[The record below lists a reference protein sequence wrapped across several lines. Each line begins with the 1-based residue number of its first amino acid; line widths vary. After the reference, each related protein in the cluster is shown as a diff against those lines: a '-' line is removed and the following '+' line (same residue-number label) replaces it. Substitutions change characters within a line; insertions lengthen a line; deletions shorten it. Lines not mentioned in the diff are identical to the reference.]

1 MCRSCSDKHHSFTAV
16 WIMVAVFLAVGPNH
30 AEACP
35 KNPLLSH
42 TETCIAGQTPQAALV
57 INSAC
62 DKILKGDFESAQ
74 QIVGKS
80 TVSDSEGLRELRI
93 IINEYMAVKA
103 RRKALQDK
111 VYQIQMNELKE
122 LRQKGFSDDIND
134 ISKVFSIVLKISEY
148 ANKEQKQALLKDP
161 LLIRTTQKAKAMAA
175 EFEAKGKWLDAYT
188 ICYSKL
194 MRIYQDNEAYSDYAE
209 QLLEKADIWAS
220 LQNSPCETC
229 EERYAG
235 IKKQMFINAVDV
247 LDSSY
252 VNIIDYRR
260 MTIKGIGRCK
270 LLAEVMSK
278 LGVDNEY
285 NKMTNAQY
293 AAWLEALEK
302 IVNEINQS
310 QTDMSKDEFV
320 DVFNKLLAMNE
331 SSRTGTALSVTLLIA
346 QFAKGAMSG
355 LDPYTVIYWPSQ
367 VQDFEKAVTNQFS
380 GIGIKFSKQQGLTK
394 VVSVLPDTPA
404 HKSGLQAGDI
414 IKAVDGVET
423 KDISSDCVV
432 KRITGPEGTKATLTI
447 KPYNEDK
454 TRDITLD
461 RAKIIVPSVH
471 GWQQTETGK
480 WLYMIDGTDKIG
492 YVRIS
497 SFNSRTADD
506 FENVLCQLEENGL
519 EGLILDLRSNP
530 GGLLSA
536 AVEIADKFITEGL
549 IVRTQPRFG
558 MSTYISA
565 HQEGTHADYSVA
577 VLINPFTASSSEIL
591 AGVLQDQ
598 KYKRAVLVGQRS
610 YGKGSVQSITSHC
623 GNGAQLKYTMAYYH
637 LPSGQRV
644 ESRDL
649 MEKLGRT
656 NWGILPNVNVKLQ
669 SDELRKIANMQK
681 ANESVVTI
689 GQDDALS
696 SMNRYSNQE
705 TIDAD
710 PQLAI
715 GLLVLKSKM
724 IQAGH
729 ELAVAAQQS
738 DRGSGLQNASGGFPI
753 RTLRQVPQGIKNF
766 IRNGPVL
773 SLIFR
778 LGLW

>member
-1 MCRSCSDKHHSFTAV
+1 MCCSCSTKNYSFTAV
-16 WIMVAVFLAVGPNH
+16 WIMAVMFLAVGSNYVQ
-30 AEACP
+30 AGP
-35 KNPLLSH
+35 KNSLLSQ
-42 TETCIAGQTPQAALV
+42 TKACIAGQMSEAAFV

-62 DKILKGDFESAQ
+62 DKILKGDFESAK

-80 TVSDSEGLRELRI
+80 TVSDSQGLRALR
-93 IINEYMAVKA
+93 NDLDEYIAIKV

-111 VYQIQMNELKE
+111 VYQTQINELEE
-122 LRQKGFSDDIND
+122 LRQKGFSDEVNGIG
-134 ISKVFSIVLKISEY
+134 KVFSIVLKISEY
-148 ANKEQKQALLKDP
+148 ANKEQKQALLKDL
-161 LLIRTTQKAKAMAA
+161 LLIRTMQKAKAKAA

-194 MRIYQDNEAYSDYAE
+194 MRIYQDNEAYSDYAK
-209 QLLEKADIWAS
+209 QLLEKTNILAS
-220 LQNSPCETC
+220 LQDSPCETC

-235 IKKQMFINAVDV
+235 IKKQMFINAVDI

-260 MTIKGIGRCK
+260 MTIKGIVRCK

-285 NKMTNAQY
+285 KMTNAQY

-310 QTDMSKDEFV
+310 QTDMGKDEFT
-320 DVFNKLLAMNE
+320 DVFNKVLAMNE
-331 SSRTGTALSVTLLIA
+331 SSQAGTALPATLLFA

-414 IKAVDGVET
+414 IRAVDGVET

-432 KRITGPEGTKATLTI
+432 KRITGPEGTKVMLTI
-447 KPYNEDK
+447 KHSDEDK

-461 RAKIIVPSVH
+461 RARIIVPSVH

-565 HQEGTHADYSVA
+565 HQEGTHADYPVV

-610 YGKGSVQSITSHC
+610 YGKGSVQSITSYC
-623 GNGAQLKYTMAYYH
+623 GNGAQLKYTVAYYH

-644 ESRDL
+644 ESRGL

-729 ELAVAAQQS
+729 ELAAAAQQS
-738 DRGSGLQNASGGFPI
+738 DRGSGLQNASVGF
-753 RTLRQVPQGIKNF
+753 Q
-766 IRNGPVL
+766 
-773 SLIFR
+773 
-778 LGLW
+778 

>member
-1 MCRSCSDKHHSFTAV
+1 VPQFDNGKQRGLRTVWVIVIVLLTAGSEYAKA
-16 WIMVAVFLAVGPNH
+16 VAEGSSSGSSLVRVVKQSPEGALAV
-30 AEACP
+30 
-35 KNPLLSH
+35 
-42 TETCIAGQTPQAALV
+42 
-57 INSAC
+57 NSVC
-62 DKILKGDFESAQ
+62 GKISRGDFEGAQ
-74 QIVGKS
+74 ETLRTSVSPYNKS
-80 TVSDSEGLRELRI
+80 LRQLRI

-103 RRKALQDK
+103 RRKASQSN
-111 VYQIQMNELKE
+111 VYQAQIRKLES
-122 LRQKGFSDDIND
+122 LRYKCLAQDVND

-161 LLIRTTQKAKAMAA
+161 LLIRTIQKAKAKAA

-194 MRIYQDNEAYSDYAE
+194 IWIYQDNEAYSDYAE
-209 QLLEKADIWAS
+209 QLLKKADILAS
-220 LQNSPCETC
+220 LQDSPCETC

-235 IKKQMFINAVDV
+235 IKKQMFINAVDI

-260 MTIKGIGRCK
+260 LAIKGIERCK

-285 NKMTNAQY
+285 KMTNAQH

-302 IVNEINQS
+302 IVNKINQS
-310 QTDMSKDEFV
+310 QTDMGKDEFV
-320 DVFNKLLAMNE
+320 DVFNKVLAMNE
-331 SSRTGTALSVTLLIA
+331 SSRTGTALSAASLIA

-414 IKAVDGVET
+414 IRAVDGVET

-432 KRITGPEGTKATLTI
+432 KKITGPEGTKVTLTI
-447 KPYNEDK
+447 KYSDEDK
-454 TRDITLD
+454 TRDVTLH
-461 RAKIIVPSVH
+461 RARIIVPSVH

-480 WLYMIDGTDKIG
+480 WLYMFDGTDKIG

-558 MSTYISA
+558 ISTYISA
-565 HQEGTHADYSVA
+565 HQEGTHADYPVI

-610 YGKGSVQSITSHC
+610 YGKGSVQSITSYC

-644 ESRDL
+644 ESRGL

-656 NWGILPNVNVKLQ
+656 NWGILPNVNMKLQ
-669 SDELRKIANMQK
+669 SDELRKIANMRK
-681 ANESVVTI
+681 ANESVVTT

-696 SMNRYSNQE
+696 SMNRHSNQE

-729 ELAVAAQQS
+729 ELAVAAQQG
-738 DRGSGLQNASGGFPI
+738 DRGSGLQNGFCGFPI
-753 RTLRQVPQGIKNF
+753 RTLRQVQQGIKDF
-766 IRNGPVL
+766 IR
-773 SLIFR
+773 
-778 LGLW
+778 

>member
-30 AEACP
+30 AEACQ
-35 KNPLLSH
+35 KNPLLSQ

-74 QIVGKS
+74 RIVGKS

-93 IINEYMAVKA
+93 IINEYMTVKA
-103 RRKALQDK
+103 RRKASQSN
-111 VYQIQMNELKE
+111 VYQAQIHRLESLHYKDLAQ
-122 LRQKGFSDDIND
+122 DIND

-194 MRIYQDNEAYSDYAE
+194 MRIYQDNEAYSDYAK

-220 LQNSPCETC
+220 LQDGPCETC

-260 MTIKGIGRCK
+260 MTIKGIDRCR

-285 NKMTNAQY
+285 KMTNVQY

-310 QTDMSKDEFV
+310 QTDMGKDEFV

-331 SSRTGTALSVTLLIA
+331 SSRTGTALSATLLIA

-367 VQDFEKAVTNQFS
+367 VQDFEKTVTNQFS
-380 GIGIKFSKQQGLTK
+380 GIGIKFSKREGLAK
-394 VVSVLPDTPA
+394 IVSVLPDTPA

-414 IKAVDGVET
+414 IMAVDGVET

-447 KPYNEDK
+447 KHSDEDK

-461 RAKIIVPSVH
+461 RARIIVPSVH

-558 MSTYISA
+558 MSTYRSA
-565 HQEGTHADYSVA
+565 HQESTHADYSVV

-610 YGKGSVQSITSHC
+610 YGKGSVQSITSYC
-623 GNGAQLKYTMAYYH
+623 GNGAKLKYTMAYYH

-644 ESRDL
+644 ESRGL

-729 ELAVAAQQS
+729 ELAATA
-738 DRGSGLQNASGGFPI
+738 R
-753 RTLRQVPQGIKNF
+753 
-766 IRNGPVL
+766 L
-773 SLIFR
+773 SND
-778 LGLW
+778 